1 MKTIFKKLL
10 DLIRKSGLSQS
21 EINIIKK
28 VVLFSFVLCIL
39 SVAAIWSYLK
49 ISTRS
54 PLPAISRKFQK
65 SNFSSITEL
74 PIDIQ
79 AHLQIAESYIQR
91 GKPFESIPHLERAL
105 QLSNGDIKARYLLA
119 RAQLEAGMYEQSLSQ
134 ISELDQ
140 SALPDTLKES
150 ICVTTAM
157 ALYYSG
163 KITECTRK
171 LNDCLSS
178 FPGSARALCFM
189 GVVKTF
195 NVIDSSD
202 AHRYFKEAIKH
213 DSSYVEAWYQLGRL
227 EMVQGDTFQARKH
240 LLYALELD
248 PLHVKSHARLGM
260 LYYYMNNYSF
270 AENSY
275 RTTLALNPGD
285 YNTRYNLGELLYIK
299 GDTIT
304 ALKEFTSV
312 LHQKPDHNDANF
324 RVGLISMRNNMYKEA
339 IGYFEKILQKDPDNI
354 RVILQTAVSYEKIGL
369 LSDALT
375 MYKRIV
381 SIEDLNP
388 IARQKIKMISMQVN
402 GTERK

>member
-21 EINIIKK
+21 EIIIIRK
-28 VVLFSFVLCIL
+28 VLLGSFLLCIL

-49 ISTRS
+49 ITAPHSFSEATRKHHK
-54 PLPAISRKFQK
+54 RY
-65 SNFSSITEL
+65 SSSVPGQ
-74 PIDIQ
+74 PIDIE
-79 AHLQIAESYIQR
+79 AHLQIAESYLLR
-91 GKPFESIPHLERAL
+91 GKPVESIPHLERAL
-105 QLSNGDIKARYLLA
+105 QLSNKDIAAQFLLA

-134 ISELDQ
+134 ISEIDQ

-150 ICVTTAM
+150 VCVTTAM
-157 ALYYSG
+157 ALFYSG

-171 LNDCLSS
+171 INDCLSL
-178 FPGSARALCFM
+178 FPGSARTLCFM

-202 AHRYFKEAIKH
+202 ARRYFEEAIRH

-260 LYYYMNNYSF
+260 LYYYMNNYSL

-275 RTTLALNPGD
+275 RTTLAINPGD
-285 YNTRYNLGELLYIK
+285 YNTRYNLGELLYVK
-299 GDTIT
+299 GDTVA

-339 IGYFEKILQKDPDNI
+339 ISYFEKILQKDPANI
-354 RVILQTAVSYEKIGL
+354 RVILQAAVSYEKIGL

-388 IARQKIKMISMQVN
+388 IARQKIKMLSMQLN
-402 GTERK
+402 GS